1 MMTEHEVLQRNNAW
15 LNEIKQIAEKH
26 SAAISFEREVFKIGI
41 DEKNFAI
48 LNDVCLYDVLM
59 FMRGF
64 NVCHAFLESS
74 GNLMY
79 TT

>member
-1 MMTEHEVLQRNNAW
+1 MTEHEVLQRNNSW

-26 SAAISFEREVFKIGI
+26 SVNISFEREVFKIGT

-48 LNDVCLYDVLM
+48 FNDVCLYDVLM
-59 FMRGF
+59 FMHGF

-74 GNLMY
+74 GDLMS
-79 TT
+79 TS